1 MTDRLDER
9 TFRYVHSDIPAGM
22 TIAQW
27 RAACAKTRE
36 RKPSIRQI
44 ARRLIAAATVYVRA
58 RRPLAPHH
66 RRAARA

>member
-9 TFRYVHSDIPAGM
+9 AFRYVHCDIPAGM

-27 RAACAKTRE
+27 RAARAKTRA

-44 ARRLIAAATVYVRA
+44 TRRHIAAATVDVRA
-58 RRPLAPHH
+58 RRPWAPHH